1 MLLSTRSSARA
12 LFLFALIAAPAA
24 AHGSVVLASNTSST
38 GASLRPIT
46 EAEVE
51 LYYQSGSAAV
61 VTGMRFWFA
70 TGQVGAKA
78 TFRDGGGNNA
88 GIRTGTFVRTDGAYD
103 VYEFSFVGTSLSTQ
117 SQYYAGYAFTNGAG
131 TTVSIGATTSA
142 TVSFDSSVFTSAG
155 YGYVVPD
162 PFPPT
167 GTGQFPRFELVGTIP
182 APGAFALLLAGLGS
196 HAPGGRRRRDARA

>member
-1 MLLSTRSSARA
+1 MLLSTRSSAHA
-12 LFLFALIAAPAA
+12 LFLFALMAAPAA

-38 GASLRPIT
+38 GASLQPIT
-46 EAEVE
+46 EAEAE
-51 LYYQSGSAAV
+51 LYYRGGPTTAAAI
-61 VTGMRFWFA
+61 TGMRFWFA

-78 TFRDGGGNNA
+78 SFRDGGGNNA

-103 VYEFSFVGTSLSTQ
+103 VYEFSFVGTSLSTR

-131 TTVSIGATTSA
+131 TTVGIGATTSA

-155 YGYVVPD
+155 YGYVLPD
-162 PFPPT
+162 PTVSGFY
-167 GTGQFPRFELVGTIP
+167 PRFELVGTIP